1 MAASA
6 AAGNRVGGQTDG
18 TAQPGQRI
26 KTAARRVGWGDELD
40 DKVVAAGDGPGSQD
54 YVVH

>member
-1 MAASA
+1 MAARA

-18 TAQPGQRI
+18 TAHPGQTDQDRG
-26 KTAARRVGWGDELD
+26 RRVGWGDELD